1 MPSYTDSPLADSPHA
16 SPNHAAWLR
25 TAREVA
31 ELVFGPEAER
41 HFAIRYWDS
50 GVTEPGGTTPPAF
63 TVVLEHPGALRRM
76 LLLPSQL
83 HLAEGYVYGDYDIVG
98 DLGSA
103 SLVAAV
109 VRQRLAAPG
118 ALARLIRLL
127 MSLPRSAARRADAK
141 RALGAARSAPLHS
154 EERDAAAVQSH
165 YDVGNDFYSLF
176 LDQRMV
182 YSCAYYRTDGATLED
197 AQIAKFDH
205 ICRKLRLQ
213 PGERMLDIGCGWGGL
228 IQHAAAHYGV
238 DVTGVTVSPAQA
250 ALARERIAAAG
261 LADRCRVELRDYRS
275 LTDLPPFDKIS
286 SVGMAEHVGA
296 ARMPTYFRQVWAL
309 LQPGGLFLNHC
320 ITKDRPDGGTIAK
333 LLNWRDGDFTKKY
346 VFPDGELVPLD
357 TLITAGLGVGFETRD
372 VECLREHYART
383 LREWAHRLERSH
395 AAAIELVGQPLY
407 RIWRL
412 HMAGGSASFATGRLT
427 IHQVLYARAAE
438 GGALP
443 TLPLTRDDLA
453 GA

>member
-1 MPSYTDSPLADSPHA
+1 MPSTPEVSSPESSTA
-16 SPNHAAWLR
+16 HAAWLA

-31 ELVFGPEAER
+31 ALVFGPDAER
-41 HFAIRYWDS
+41 HFAIRFWDS
-50 GVTEPGGTTPPAF
+50 GVTETGGTVPPAF

-103 SLVAAV
+103 SLVAAM

-118 ALARLIRLL
+118 ALTRLIRLL
-127 MSLPRSAARRADAK
+127 LALPRSAARRADAK

-165 YDVGNDFYSLF
+165 YDVGNDFYKLF

-182 YSCAYYRTDGATLED
+182 YSCAYYRSDDATLED

-205 ICRKLRLQ
+205 ICRKLRLK

-228 IQHAAAHYGV
+228 IQHAAAHYGA
-238 DVTGVTVSPAQA
+238 DVTGITVSPAQA
-250 ALARERIAAAG
+250 ALARERIDAAG

-275 LTDLPPFDKIS
+275 LTDLPPFDKIA

-296 ARMPTYFRQVWAL
+296 ARMSTYFQQVWAL
-309 LQPGGLFLNHC
+309 LSPGGLFLNHC
-320 ITKDRPDGGTIAK
+320 ITKDRPDGGTIAR

-383 LREWAHRLERSH
+383 LKEWATRLEQSQTT
-395 AAAIELVGQPLY
+395 AIELVGQPLY

-427 IHQVLYARAAE
+427 IHQVLYARAE
-438 GGALP
+438 QGGGLP

-453 GA
+453 AGPR